1 MFAQQNA
8 RVQEVSVDFR
18 VQEYHDIAT
27 YKKHFD
33 FIFDWRFLHEIT
45 DEHQRDMYIKTID
58 TLLAPQ
64 GKYLSV
70 AFSGDTDFMGT

>member
-8 RVQEVSVDFR
+8 IAQKVTVDFR
-18 VQEYHDIAT
+18 TQEYHDIAA
-27 YKKHFD
+27 YKEHFD

-45 DEHQRDMYIKTID
+45 DENQRDMYIKIID
-58 TLLAPQ
+58 TLLTPN